1 MELNQERT
9 YEAEPDRVFAALI
22 HVLAEGAAEVV
33 AVEEFGTVVL
43 FRFRAAMPTYGPPM
57 SARVEPASGGT
68 RVEVTQ
74 HPGSAP
80 SDRAA
85 DDAIME
91 PAATLFEAVLNR
103 LDHGPRAPD
112 RH

>member
-1 MELNQERT
+1 MRLNLERT

-22 HVLAEGAAEVV
+22 HVLAESAAEVV

-43 FRFRAAMPTYGPPM
+43 FRFRAAMPTYRAPM

-68 RVEVTQ
+68 RVHVTQ
-74 HPGSAP
+74 HRGSAP

-85 DDAIME
+85 DDAQRE
-91 PAATLFEAVLNR
+91 LCANLFEAVLNR

-112 RH
+112 RD